1 MKKNAPD
8 HNRNQVKEKGQKKGQ
23 GKGQNKGQGND
34 QNTVQNQALPTGI
47 DKLAER
53 AGFQIDWEDAHGDAQ
68 RVPDAM
74 LATLLE
80 RLGLPCR
87 SDAELRQSLAT
98 LDAESPEKRLPPL
111 VTAVVGTD
119 IVLAAALVPA
129 GTAYVIEFEDG
140 ERLDGTVVAHAGEAA
155 ASGHAGTASATVALA
170 PIDRAG
176 YHTLKLAGREV
187 RLAVAPQRCFSVA
200 DALAHAPAAQPDAA
214 HASSASSSA
223 GAADAKDAKD
233 AAASGAAAVSG
244 TTALSR
250 AAALSGPAGAFPAHT
265 PKVAPP
271 RVWGISAQ
279 VYGLR
284 REGDAGVGDFTALQ
298 MLARQGAQAG
308 AGAVAISPM
317 HAMFSADPG
326 KFSPYSP
333 SSRLFVNVL
342 HVDPAALFGPD
353 AARAAIESLDLSPT
367 LSELENAPLID
378 WPGVAQAR
386 LAILRVLFDQARA
399 SNDAL
404 LDAFKRFCEAGGDA
418 LENHARFE
426 ALHAHLIAQAAASET
441 GDAAKT
447 DARKTDAAQTT
458 DAPNDAVQP
467 YDWRRWPAH
476 LRDVN
481 SPEVSAFAI
490 AHRDDVDFHLF
501 LQWLADAGLAD
512 AQRAAREAGM
522 PIGLIADL
530 AVGCDAS
537 GSQTWSDPASMLQG
551 LSVGAPPDLFNQ
563 AGQAWG
569 LTTFSPRALVNG
581 GFAAFIDMVR
591 HAFAHA
597 GGIRVDH
604 ILGLRRLWLVPEGE
618 SARDGAYL
626 LYPIEDLLRLLA
638 LESWRYHAVVIGEDL
653 GTVPDGLREQLA
665 DAGLLGMRVLW
676 FERESAA
683 QAAALDEAVLGTNV
697 GGPSDIADITDLSD
711 LAGLDDFTDIAGIVS
726 FADEDDEDEEADDAE
741 DAEDAAAKD
750 VEPGHEAHEK
760 QASGTKDADAASAK
774 DAASTKGATSTPT
787 QPAPPAEADTA
798 STATATATR
807 AAAAKAP
814 DRAHVASPTP
824 DDAPPDDAD
833 SPHDLTDLSDA
844 DEAALSRRVSAAR
857 DPFVPPPRWSTD
869 AIAMTTT
876 HDLPTIAG
884 WWAGHDIVWRDRIG
898 QSSGGK
904 EGVQREQAERL
915 SDRALLWRALRDA
928 GIVPSGTPE
937 PEQPPVDAIL
947 RYVAATAAPLALF
960 PLEDLLGLADQ
971 PNLPGSTDEHPN
983 WRRRLPFSLNRL
995 LGADPHTDPVR
1006 GRLRLIDSTRHS
1018 HRS

>member
-1 MKKNAPD
+1 MNDRTPD
-8 HNRNQVKEKGQKKGQ
+8 HEP
-23 GKGQNKGQGND
+23 D
-34 QNTVQNQALPTGI
+34 HAPALPPGI
-47 DKLAER
+47 ATLAER
-53 AGFQIDWEDAHGDAQ
+53 AGFQIDWEDAHGAAQ

-87 SDAELRQSLAT
+87 SEATLRESLAT
-98 LDAESPEKRLPPL
+98 LDAESPARRLPPL
-111 VTAVVGTD
+111 LTAVVGED
-119 IVLAAALVPA
+119 IVLPAGLVPA
-129 GTAYVIEFEDG
+129 HAPYSVELENG
-140 ERLDGTVVAHAGEAA
+140 ERIEGTVAALPGTAA
-155 ASGHAGTASATVALA
+155 ASSADAATAATAATVRIA

-176 YHTLKLAGREV
+176 YHTLKLADREV
-187 RLAVAPQRCFSVA
+187 RLAVAPPRCFSVA
-200 DALAHAPAAQPDAA
+200 DALAHAPAASGADATEA
-214 HASSASSSA
+214 A
-223 GAADAKDAKD
+223 GAV
-233 AAASGAAAVSG
+233 GA
-244 TTALSR
+244 L
-250 AAALSGPAGAFPAHT
+250 PAHT
-265 PKVAPP
+265 PHVQFTP

-342 HVDPAALFGPD
+342 HIDPAARFGQE
-353 AARAAIESLDLSPT
+353 AARAAIASLDLSPT

-378 WPGVAQAR
+378 WPGVARAR

-399 SNDAL
+399 GKDAM
-404 LDAFKRFCEAGGDA
+404 LDDFKRFCEAGGDA

-426 ALHAHLIAQAAASET
+426 ALHAHLIAQAAEAKEPNGTGAESPSE
-441 GDAAKT
+441 
-447 DARKTDAAQTT
+447 
-458 DAPNDAVQP
+458 DAPNP
-467 YDWRRWPAH
+467 RDWRRWPAT
-476 LRDVN
+476 LRDVG
-481 SPEVSAFAI
+481 SPDVSAFAT
-490 AHRDDVDFHLF
+490 AHRDEIDFHLF

-618 SARDGAYL
+618 SARNGAYL

-665 DAGLLGMRVLW
+665 GAGLLGMRVLW
-676 FERESAA
+676 FERTSPEVPGT
-683 QAAALDEAVLGTNV
+683 DDAVLGARI

-711 LAGLDDFTDIAGIVS
+711 LAGLGAVTDIAGIVS
-726 FADEDDEDEEADDAE
+726 LSDENDENDENDEAGEAD
-741 DAEDAAAKD
+741 
-750 VEPGHEAHEK
+750 AHEPE
-760 QASGTKDADAASAK
+760 APEADA
-774 DAASTKGATSTPT
+774 P
-787 QPAPPAEADTA
+787 QAEADEPEAELESLDADTPD
-798 STATATATR
+798 
-807 AAAAKAP
+807 AP
-814 DRAHVASPTP
+814 DAG
-824 DDAPPDDAD
+824 DDASLAN
-833 SPHDLTDLSDA
+833 
-844 DEAALSRRVSAAR
+844 RVSEVR
-857 DPFVPPPRWSTD
+857 DPFVAPDSWSTD

-884 WWAGHDIVWRDRIG
+884 WWAGHDIVWRERIG
-898 QSSGGK
+898 QSSGGQ
-904 EGVQREQAERL
+904 EGVQREQTERL

-928 GIVPSGTPE
+928 GIVPAGTPE
-937 PEQPPVDAIL
+937 PEHPPVDAIL
-947 RYVAATAAPLALF
+947 RFVAATAAPLALF

-995 LGADPHTDPVR
+995 LGADPHADPVH

>member
-1 MKKNAPD
+1 M
-8 HNRNQVKEKGQKKGQ
+8 
-23 GKGQNKGQGND
+23 
-34 QNTVQNQALPTGI
+34 
-47 DKLAER
+47 
-53 AGFQIDWEDAHGDAQ
+53 
-68 RVPDAM
+68 
-74 LATLLE
+74 
-80 RLGLPCR
+80 
-87 SDAELRQSLAT
+87 
-98 LDAESPEKRLPPL
+98 LDAESPERRLPPL
-111 VTAVVGTD
+111 LTAMVGED
-119 IVLAAALVPA
+119 IVLAAGIAAAFAPA

-140 ERLDGTVVAHAGEAA
+140 ERRDGTLAAHVDKAA
-155 ASGHAGTASATVALA
+155 TADEGTAATAATTTATPAAVSIAA
-170 PIDRAG
+170 IDTAG

-187 RLAVAPQRCFSVA
+187 RLAVAPPRCFSVA
-200 DALAHAPAAQPDAA
+200 DALAHAPARAQPDATGA
-214 HASSASSSA
+214 SHPTHAA
-223 GAADAKDAKD
+223 GAA
-233 AAASGAAAVSG
+233 GAV
-244 TTALSR
+244 
-250 AAALSGPAGAFPAHT
+250 PPHT
-265 PKVAPP
+265 PPQAQPGMQRTLDAVP

-298 MLARQGAQAG
+298 MLARQGAQTG

-342 HVDPAALFGPD
+342 HIDPAASFGQE
-353 AARAAIESLDLSPT
+353 AARAAIESLDLAPT
-367 LSELENAPLID
+367 LGELENTPLID
-378 WPGVAQAR
+378 WPGVAHAR

-399 SNDAL
+399 RRDPKL
-404 LDAFKRFCEAGGDA
+404 EAFQRFREAGGDA

-426 ALHAHLIAQAAASET
+426 ALHAHLIAQAADAGDET
-441 GDAAKT
+441 L
-447 DARKTDAAQTT
+447 
-458 DAPNDAVQP
+458 QP
-467 YDWRRWPAH
+467 HNWRQWPAG

-481 SPEVSAFAI
+481 SPDVGAFAA
-490 AHRDDVDFHLF
+490 AHRDEVDFHLF

-626 LYPIEDLLRLLA
+626 IYPIEDLLRLLA
-638 LESWRYHAVVIGEDL
+638 LESWRHHAVVIGEDL

-683 QAAALDEAVLGTNV
+683 TAAAALDDAVLGTNV

-711 LAGLDDFTDIAGIVS
+711 LAGLDDFTDISRIVS
-726 FADEDDEDEEADDAE
+726 FADEDE
-741 DAEDAAAKD
+741 
-750 VEPGHEAHEK
+750 
-760 QASGTKDADAASAK
+760 S
-774 DAASTKGATSTPT
+774 
-787 QPAPPAEADTA
+787 
-798 STATATATR
+798 
-807 AAAAKAP
+807 
-814 DRAHVASPTP
+814 
-824 DDAPPDDAD
+824 DDAPEEDGENAQDGEDGEDTRDIAHDGNVQNAASSAEEAPAALAEAWAANKARAVANETPDAA
-833 SPHDLTDLSDA
+833 PRAHDLTDLDAA
-844 DEAALSRRVSAAR
+844 DEAALASRVSAAR
-857 DPFVPPPRWSTD
+857 DPFVAPSRWSTD
-869 AIAMTTT
+869 AISMTTT

-884 WWAGHDIVWRDRIG
+884 WWAGHDIVWRERIG
-898 QSSGGK
+898 QSSGGQ
-904 EGVQREQAERL
+904 EGVQREQVERL

-928 GIVPSGTPE
+928 GAVPGGMAE
-937 PEQPPVDAIL
+937 PEQAPVDAIL

-960 PLEDLLGLADQ
+960 PLEDLLGLVDQ

-995 LGADPHTDPVR
+995 LGADPHMDPVR
-1006 GRLRLIDSTRHS
+1006 ERLRLIDSTRHS